1 MKTSFE
7 LAAIDVDGTLLNS
20 AYQLVDSAGEAMQLA
35 SQAGLMVCLVSGR
48 PRCGILEFLSSLQIS
63 NPDIT
68 SGGAHVYDPRHDR
81 VILDKVIPSG
91 AVKEVILKA
100 RRSGVA
106 IFAEAPYQIHF
117 EASADILDQTP
128 SVGRDYMIHSQDLLK
143 VRSLQPR
150 KITLIG
156 EAPTLSELEL
166 ELRDLGLPISLT
178 TSGPRFLEINRENV
192 DKGLA
197 LRSLVD
203 YLQIDLERT
212 LAIGDN
218 HNDVSMFK
226 TAGCS
231 IAMGNAPDEV
241 KNIVDLVAPSNDDD
255 GVLWA
260 MQKLLQGSSPF
271 KHWTADAGNPGGQR

>member
-1 MKTSFE
+1 MKTSFD

-20 AYQLVDSAGEAMQLA
+20 AYQLVDSASEAMQLA
-35 SQAGLMVCLVSGR
+35 NQADLMVCLVSGR
-48 PRCGILEFLSSLQIS
+48 PRCGILEFLSTLKLST
-63 NPDIT
+63 PDIT
-68 SGGAHVYDPRHDR
+68 SGGAHVYDPRHDH
-81 VILDKVIPSG
+81 VILDEIIPSD
-91 AVKEVILKA
+91 AAEDVILKA
-100 RRSGVA
+100 RQSGVA

-117 EASADILDQTP
+117 EASADILDRTP
-128 SVGRDYMIHSQDLLK
+128 SVGRDYMIHSQDLLQEK
-143 VRSLQPR
+143 SLQPR

-156 EAPTLSELEL
+156 ETPTLSDLEV

-203 YLQIDLERT
+203 YLHIDLERT

-226 TAGCS
+226 AAGWS

-241 KNIVDLVAPSNDDD
+241 KKDVDFVAPSNDSD
-255 GVLWA
+255 GVLWTLK
-260 MQKLLQGSSPF
+260 KLLQGSSPF
-271 KHWTADAGNPGGQR
+271 RDWTVDGGNLGGQR